1 MKKTFVIAEDNI
13 NTMQFYIETLLS
25 LGVHKKDINYFYD
38 GYSAI
43 EFIENNKLEDAFLLT
58 DYNMP
63 KNSGGEVLKCSFENN
78 FIYRLI
84 RSANSKSY
92 LKEILE
98 KKYNLKNGFIV
109 INKDEPIEILISE
122 IKEYL
127 TI

>member
-13 NTMQFYIETLLS
+13 NTMQFYIETLVS
-25 LGVHKKDINYFYD
+25 LGVNKKDINYFYD
-38 GYSAI
+38 GSSAI
-43 EFIENNKLEDAFLLT
+43 DFIENNKLENAFLLT

-63 KNSGGEVLKCSFENN
+63 NNSGGEVLKYSFENN
-78 FIYRLI
+78 FTYRLI

-92 LKEILE
+92 LIEILE

-109 INKDEPIEILISE
+109 INKDEPVEILISE